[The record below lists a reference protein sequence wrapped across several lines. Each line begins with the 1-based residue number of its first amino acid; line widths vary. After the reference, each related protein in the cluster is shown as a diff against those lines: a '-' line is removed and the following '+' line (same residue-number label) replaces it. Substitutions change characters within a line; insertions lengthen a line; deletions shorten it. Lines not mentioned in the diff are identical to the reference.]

1 MKKIIWAAGSILFAF
16 LFFALLSSFTP
27 AEKPHPA
34 KIGILLANDSRQA
47 KVAGLEDGLK
57 SLGYQNGQEVS
68 YQTCN
73 AQNDLAQLP
82 ALAKQLIEA
91 HPDVLIAAGAIEAQT
106 LKDLTAKMPN
116 PLPVVFIGTLSP
128 TELSLVSSNAHPG
141 GNITGLNNYHLELTP
156 KRLELLH
163 RLLPEVHRVAV
174 LGDTRVPV
182 FAEIQQNIQT
192 VAGEFS
198 LTITTFTVSNP
209 QEVSQTINQ
218 ISLAKTGAILLLP
231 GFFLETSTEQIANL
245 AMSKGIPVFGVY
257 PDDVDQGCLA
267 SYGISYQDQGEQSA
281 HLVSKILQGQ
291 SPADIPVET
300 PDKLVFALNLQA
312 AQQLGIHPAS
322 SILSL
327 ADKVIQPPR
336 Y

>member
-1 MKKIIWAAGSILFAF
+1 MKKLIWAAGSILLAF
-16 LFFALLSSFTP
+16 LLFALLSSFTP
-27 AEKPHPA
+27 DEKPHHA
-34 KIGILLANDSRQA
+34 SIGILLANDQRQT

-57 SLGYQNGQEVS
+57 SLGYQNGQEITF
-68 YQTCN
+68 QTLN
-73 AQNDLAQLP
+73 AQNDLTQLS
-82 ALAKQLIEA
+82 ALAKQLITA

-106 LKDLTAKMPN
+106 LKDLTATMLN
-116 PLPVVFIGTLSP
+116 PLPVVFLGALSP
-128 TELSLVSSNAHPG
+128 TEIRLVSSTVRPG

-163 RLLPEVHRVAV
+163 RLLPEVHQVAV
-174 LGDTRVPV
+174 LGDTRVPF
-182 FAEIQQNIQT
+182 FAETKQNIQA

-198 LTITTFTVSNP
+198 LAITTYTVSNE

-218 ISLAKTGAILLLP
+218 LSQAKTGAILLLP
-231 GFFLETSTEQIANL
+231 GFFLETSTQQIAGL

-257 PDDVDQGCLA
+257 PDDVELGCLA

-281 HLVSKILQGQ
+281 HIVSKILQGQ

-312 AQQLGIHPAS
+312 AQRLGIQPVP

-327 ADKVIQPPR
+327 ADKVVQPPHF
-336 Y
+336 